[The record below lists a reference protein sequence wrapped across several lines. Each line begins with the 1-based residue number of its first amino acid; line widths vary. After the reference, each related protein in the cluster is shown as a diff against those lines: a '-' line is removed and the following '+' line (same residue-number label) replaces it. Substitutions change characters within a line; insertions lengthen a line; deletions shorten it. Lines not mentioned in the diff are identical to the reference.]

1 MVDRCPAGGRG
12 RQGAPRSAR
21 QNGAATAELAVA
33 MPAVMV
39 VLAAVLSVGQAVL
52 AKVTCVDAA
61 RAGARAAA
69 RGAGLDQVREQ
80 ALAVVPRGRQG
91 ETGGEHAVSISEA
104 GAPGTAAD
112 LVARCAPQEAARAS
126 TMQAAPSK
134 SAVIKARSSQV
145 PSHPGM

>member
-1 MVDRCPAGGRG
+1 
-12 RQGAPRSAR
+12 
-21 QNGAATAELAVA
+21 

-91 ETGGEHAVSISEA
+91 ETGGEPAVSISDA

-112 LVARCAPQEAARAS
+112 LVAVTVSRSVRLVGLGPTVRVSARAVA
-126 TMQAAPSK
+126 Q
-134 SAVIKARSSQV
+134 REQ
-145 PSHPGM
+145 PGGPGASP

>member
-1 MVDRCPAGGRG
+1 MPRRRARPAGC
-12 RQGAPRSAR
+12 APRSAR

-91 ETGGEHAVSISEA
+91 ETGGEPAVSISDA

-112 LVARCAPQEAARAS
+112 LVAVTVSRSVRLVGLGPTVRVSARAVA
-126 TMQAAPSK
+126 Q
-134 SAVIKARSSQV
+134 REQ
-145 PSHPGM
+145 PGGPGASP